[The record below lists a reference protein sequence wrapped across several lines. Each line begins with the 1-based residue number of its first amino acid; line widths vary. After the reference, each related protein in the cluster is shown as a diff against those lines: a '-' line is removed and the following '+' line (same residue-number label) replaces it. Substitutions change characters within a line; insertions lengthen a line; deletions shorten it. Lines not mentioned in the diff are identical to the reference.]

1 MSEKK
6 ISYLSRNFD
15 DYKNSLTEYVK
26 KYYPQISPTLNDAS
40 IGSWLIDL
48 VASVSDNLSYHIDR
62 VYQETNI
69 DSAQEINSL
78 YSLARSNGLKIPGP
92 KGAMTEVE
100 FSCELPT
107 NTDYS
112 NSESSQ
118 SVPNWYFAPVIKK
131 GTKLSSGSQIFEV
144 MSDINFGEQFDENG
158 VSNRKIIPKR
168 NSNGNIEKY
177 TVKKLAVVVAGES
190 KIYRKVLNDSDI
202 TPFMEII
209 LPDTNVMNIE
219 SIIFKPGNNY
229 QSDPS
234 INEFMYDREYT
245 SSHESVTKT
254 DVYRYFEVDSLLQQY
269 RWGDS
274 EDNISNEGNQA
285 VSQPVTYTYGY
296 TLIGND
302 SIVTPT
308 ASITRGEWKP
318 LTQKFITE
326 FTNNGYLKIT
336 FGAGENSGQ
345 NVDISEA
352 STFSKNQISRMINN
366 DSLGKLP
373 SAGWTM
379 FILYRT
385 GGGSASNIAKG
396 TLNQIISLNCEI
408 GKCIRNTE
416 DQNIVNAVKNSL
428 KVTNTIPSVSG
439 KDMPTEDEI
448 RNMIKYN
455 NGAQNRCVTL
465 KDYEIRILQMPP
477 KYGTPFRVG
486 AIEENNKIMLYLLGI
501 DYLGHLSDV
510 LPSQLVKNIINYLS
524 MYKMINDYIEVKS
537 GRVINLSFEADLYIN
552 KNYNKSDVVTN
563 VINTIKDYMDINKHQ
578 MGEDIFVG
586 DLEKEISKIDGV
598 INLIDL
604 RVYNEFGDGYSSTK
618 TSQEIYVES
627 TCDFSSAFG
636 GETDNGDSDT
646 SNPDSQR
653 IDLEASDGILYT
665 DNDSMLEIKY
675 PEKDIRIRVKS
686 R

>member
-6 ISYLSRNFD
+6 ISYLARNFS

-26 KYYPQISPTLNDAS
+26 KYYPDISPTLNDAS

-62 VYQETNI
+62 VYQETNLE
-69 DSAQEINSL
+69 SAQEKGSL
-78 YSLARSNGLKIPGP
+78 YALARSNGLKIPGP

-100 FSCELPT
+100 ISCELPV

-112 NSESSQ
+112 NSVSTTG
-118 SVPNWYFAPVIKK
+118 VPNWYFAPVIKK

-144 MSDINFGEQFDENG
+144 MSDIDFSEQFDENG
-158 VSNRKIIPKR
+158 VSNRVITPKR

-177 TVKKLAVVVAGES
+177 TIKKLAVVVAGES
-190 KIYRKVLNDSDI
+190 KIYKKILTADDI
-202 TPFMEII
+202 TPFMEIV
-209 LPDTNVMNIE
+209 LPDTQVMNVE
-219 SIIFKPGNNY
+219 SIIFKPGDNFK
-229 QSDPS
+229 SDPS
-234 INEFMYDREYT
+234 INEFMYDKEYT
-245 SSHESVTKT
+245 PANESYTKT
-254 DVYRYFEVDSLLQQY
+254 DVYRYFEVDSLIQQY

-274 EDNISNEGNQA
+274 EENITEEGNQA
-285 VSQPVTYTYGY
+285 VSQPVIYKYGY
-296 TLIGND
+296 TTFENNG
-302 SIVTPT
+302 IVTPT
-308 ASITRGEWKP
+308 AAITKGEWKP

-326 FTNNGYLKIT
+326 FTNNAYLKII
-336 FGAGENSGQ
+336 FGSGEQYGD
-345 NVDISEA
+345 NVDISDA
-352 STFSKNQISRMINN
+352 SEFSKNQISRMINN

-385 GGGSASNIAKG
+385 GGGVSSNIAKG
-396 TLNQIISLNCEI
+396 TLNQILSLKCEI
-408 GKCIRNTE
+408 GKCIRNDE
-416 DQNIVNAVKNSL
+416 DQKIVNAVKNSL

-465 KDYEIRILQMPP
+465 KDYEIRVLQMPA
-477 KYGTPFRVG
+477 KYGTPFRIG

-524 MYKMINDYIEVKS
+524 YYKTINDYVEIKS
-537 GRVINLSFEADLYIN
+537 GRIINLSFEVDLYIN

-563 VINTIKDYMDINKHQ
+563 VINTIKDYMDVNKHQ
-578 MGEDIFVG
+578 MGDDIFVG

-598 INLIDL
+598 INLIEL
-604 RVYNEFGDGYSSTK
+604 RVYNEFGDGYSSNR
-618 TSQEIYVES
+618 TSQQLYVES

-636 GETDNGDSDT
+636 GETDNDNVST
-646 SNPDSQR
+646 NSDSQR

>member
-190 KIYRKVLNDSDI
+190 KIYRKVLSDSDI

-234 INEFMYDREYT
+234 INEFMYDKEYT
-245 SSHESVTKT
+245 SSDESVTKT

-274 EDNISNEGNQA
+274 EDNISKEGNLE
-285 VSQPVTYTYGY
+285 T
-296 TLIGND
+296 
-302 SIVTPT
+302 
-308 ASITRGEWKP
+308 
-318 LTQKFITE
+318 
-326 FTNNGYLKIT
+326 
-336 FGAGENSGQ
+336 
-345 NVDISEA
+345 
-352 STFSKNQISRMINN
+352 
-366 DSLGKLP
+366 
-373 SAGWTM
+373 
-379 FILYRT
+379 
-385 GGGSASNIAKG
+385 
-396 TLNQIISLNCEI
+396 
-408 GKCIRNTE
+408 
-416 DQNIVNAVKNSL
+416 
-428 KVTNTIPSVSG
+428 
-439 KDMPTEDEI
+439 
-448 RNMIKYN
+448 
-455 NGAQNRCVTL
+455 
-465 KDYEIRILQMPP
+465 
-477 KYGTPFRVG
+477 
-486 AIEENNKIMLYLLGI
+486 
-501 DYLGHLSDV
+501 
-510 LPSQLVKNIINYLS
+510 
-524 MYKMINDYIEVKS
+524 
-537 GRVINLSFEADLYIN
+537 
-552 KNYNKSDVVTN
+552 
-563 VINTIKDYMDINKHQ
+563 INT
-578 MGEDIFVG
+578 
-586 DLEKEISKIDGV
+586 KI
-598 INLIDL
+598 
-604 RVYNEFGDGYSSTK
+604 YY
-618 TSQEIYVES
+618 
-627 TCDFSSAFG
+627 
-636 GETDNGDSDT
+636 
-646 SNPDSQR
+646 
-653 IDLEASDGILYT
+653 
-665 DNDSMLEIKY
+665 
-675 PEKDIRIRVKS
+675 
-686 R
+686 